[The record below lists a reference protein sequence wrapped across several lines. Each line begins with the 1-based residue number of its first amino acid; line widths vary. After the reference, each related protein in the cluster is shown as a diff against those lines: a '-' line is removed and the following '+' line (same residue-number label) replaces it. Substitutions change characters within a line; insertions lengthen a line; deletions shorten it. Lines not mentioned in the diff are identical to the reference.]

1 MDNPQIWIYVIVG
14 LIYLVSRFFKKE
26 AEQPTDFPDPNPEN
40 PARRFDTPTDKP
52 ATSSR
57 PKALTFEELLQEIT
71 QAKTKAPVEPPVQE
85 PYVNYDE
92 EVPLDEAQD
101 LEDVR
106 YNYRQD
112 KVVQEYEDAKV
123 KAFQH
128 ASLEDTLRFENTE
141 ITFGKFKAFEEE
153 KQENPLDRY
162 INDIYDA
169 DSLKKAVVLSEILKT
184 KFWLFKLNL
193 TKLS

>member
-1 MDNPQIWIYVIVG
+1 MDNLQIWLYVIVG

-26 AEQPTDFPDPNPEN
+26 AEQPTDFPDSNPEK
-40 PARRFDTPTDKP
+40 PARNFDVPTERP
-52 ATSSR
+52 VATSR
-57 PKALTFEELLQEIT
+57 PKTLTFEELLQEIT
-71 QAKTKAPVEPPVQE
+71 QAKTKAPIEPPVQE
-85 PYVNYDE
+85 TYVNYDE
-92 EVPLDEAQD
+92 EVPLVEEED

-112 KVVQEYEDAKV
+112 KVVQEYEAAKA

-128 ASLEDTLRFENTE
+128 ASLEDTLKLEDTE

-162 INDIYDA
+162 VNDIYDV

-184 KFWLFKLNL
+184 KF
-193 TKLS
+193 